1 MNRTKISCLKSPNI
15 YIHPSLRPEMRR
27 KKWKEEKS
35 LQLLLSPLPLHNT
48 RSQWPGEQTRVVG
61 ANNVL
66 AATYIPQLE
75 LAHECYEDGLQLKVS
90 KLLTNATMP
99 SSTKRQVGRVC
110 SLGNNAPTIVDFFL
124 VGIVALL
131 VILLVLGVPSVRVPD
146 SGVDKVSIEL
156 RRETGRGHQCMG
168 GRHNIVCSVDN
179 ERLLDFAHD

>member
-99 SSTKRQVGRVC
+99 SSAKRQVGRVC

-146 SGVDKVSIEL
+146 SGVDKVGVEL
-156 RRETGRGHQCMG
+156 RNQAKT
-168 GRHNIVCSVDN
+168 
-179 ERLLDFAHD
+179 